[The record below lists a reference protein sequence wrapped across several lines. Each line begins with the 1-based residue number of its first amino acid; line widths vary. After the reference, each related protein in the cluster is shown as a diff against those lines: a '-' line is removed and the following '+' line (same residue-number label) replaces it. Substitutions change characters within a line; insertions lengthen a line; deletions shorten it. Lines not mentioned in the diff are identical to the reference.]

1 MKTKKIEIKK
11 GNKLVIVSAVII
23 ISALAI
29 GAMFIYTPFNNKSR
43 SLREDILKERDKN
56 ILIGRI
62 KALNKHLKI
71 YDKRIPEAGGVS
83 WLLSEVSNIAS
94 KERIDVASI
103 KPGNPED
110 YGLYT
115 KLFVIVDAV
124 SDYNQLGKFIASVES
139 SEKFLKIESV
149 NIKRMDLDESF
160 KTTSSK
166 FRAFDVNANIV
177 ISTIVP
183 KE

>member
-1 MKTKKIEIKK
+1 MKTKKIQIKK
-11 GNKLVIVSAVII
+11 LNKLVIVSAIIVIL
-23 ISALAI
+23 ALVI
-29 GAMFIYTPFNNKSR
+29 GTMFIYTPFSNKSR

-56 ILIGRI
+56 ILIGKI
-62 KALNKHLKI
+62 KALNKHLKV
-71 YDKRIPEAGGVS
+71 YDKRISEAGGVS
-83 WLLSEVSNIAS
+83 WLLGEISNMAS
-94 KERIDVASI
+94 QEHIDVPSI

-115 KLFVIVDAV
+115 KLFVIVDAA
-124 SDYNQLGKFIASVES
+124 SDYGRLGKFIAGIES

-149 NIKRMDLDESF
+149 NIKRMDLDENF
-160 KTTSSK
+160 EKDSSK
-166 FRAFDVNANIV
+166 FRAFDVKANIV